1 MTLGRL
7 TAENKVSEIAK
18 RLLASLPSESW
29 HRSQDAFG
37 ALIAVI
43 LSQNTSSANSLRAY
57 NRLEEKFEVK
67 PEVLAQLD
75 PEEIKPL
82 IRIAGLHERRSHRI
96 VEVSKEV
103 LKRYNGDLESVLRRP
118 LDEARKELMSIKGVG
133 PKTADVVLA
142 SKAGKPIIP
151 IDTNI
156 FRVLN
161 RTGLVKGRKY
171 EESRSILE
179 SGVPPEKRWA
189 VHLSLIRL
197 GREICKPKGPSHS
210 LCPIEDLCDKIIE

>member
-1 MTLGRL
+1 LEEL
-7 TAENKVSEIAK
+7 TTEDRVNEIAK
-18 RLLASLPSESW
+18 RLLTSLPTESW
-29 HRSQDAFG
+29 HRSQDAFQ

-43 LSQNTSSANSLRAY
+43 LSQNTSSANSIRAY
-57 NRLEEKFEVK
+57 NRLKEKYEVK

-75 PEEIKPL
+75 PEEIKPFV
-82 IRIAGLHERRSHRI
+82 RIAGMHERRSHRI
-96 VEVSKEV
+96 IDVSNEI
-103 LKRYNGDLESVLRRP
+103 LQRYNGNLERVLRLP
-118 LDEARKELMSIKGVG
+118 LEEARKELMSIKGVG

-142 SKAGKPIIP
+142 SKAGKPVLP

-156 FRVLN
+156 FRILN

-171 EESRSILE
+171 EEARIVLE

-197 GREICKPKGPSHS
+197 GREICKPKGPLHS
-210 LCPIEDLCDKIIE
+210 LCPIEDLCEKIID

>member
-1 MTLGRL
+1 MVKL
-7 TAENKVSEIAK
+7 TTEDRVGEMSK
-18 RLLASLPSESW
+18 RLLTSLPTESW
-29 HRSQDAFG
+29 HRTQDSFQ

-43 LSQNTSSANSLRAY
+43 LSQNTSSANSFRAY
-57 NRLEEKFEVK
+57 NMLEEKHEVK

-96 VEVSKEV
+96 VSVSNEV
-103 LKRYNGDLESVLRRP
+103 LRRYNGNLERVLSLP
-118 LDEARKELMSIKGVG
+118 LDEARRELMSIKGVG

-142 SKAGKPIIP
+142 SKAGKPVLP

-156 FRVLN
+156 FRILN
-161 RTGLVKGRKY
+161 RTGLIKGRKY
-171 EESRSILE
+171 EEARSVLE

-197 GREICKPKGPSHS
+197 GREICKPRGPLHS
-210 LCPIEDLCDKIIE
+210 ICPIEDLCDKIID

>member
-1 MTLGRL
+1 M
-7 TAENKVSEIAK
+7 AK
-18 RLLASLPSESW
+18 RLLTSLPTESW
-29 HRSQDAFG
+29 HRSQDAFE

-43 LSQNTSSANSLRAY
+43 LSQNTSSDNSFRAF
-57 NRLEEKFEVK
+57 NRLKEKFEVK
-67 PEVLAQLD
+67 PEVLSQLD

-96 VEVSKEV
+96 VAVSKEV
-103 LKRYNGDLESVLRRP
+103 LRRYNGNLEDVLGLP
-118 LDEARKELMSIKGVG
+118 LEEARRELMSIRGVG

-142 SKAGKPIIP
+142 SKAGKSVLP

-156 FRVLN
+156 FRILN

-171 EESRSILE
+171 EEARSVLE
-179 SGVPPEKRWA
+179 SGVSPEKRWT

-197 GREICKPKGPSHS
+197 GREICKPKRPLHS

>member
-1 MTLGRL
+1 LGKL
-7 TAENKVSEIAK
+7 TTEDRVSEMAK
-18 RLLASLPSESW
+18 RLLTSLPTESW
-29 HRSQDAFG
+29 YRSQDAFQ

-43 LSQNTSSANSLRAY
+43 LSQNTSSANSFRAY
-57 NRLEEKFEVK
+57 NRLEKKHEVK

-82 IRIAGLHERRSHRI
+82 IRIAGLHKRRSNRI
-96 VEVSKEV
+96 VAVSNEV
-103 LKRYNGDLESVLRRP
+103 LKRFNGNLERVLRLP
-118 LDEARKELMSIKGVG
+118 LEEARRELMSIKGVG

-142 SKAGKPIIP
+142 SKAGKPVLP

-156 FRVLN
+156 FRILN

-171 EESRSILE
+171 EEARSVLE

-197 GREICKPKGPSHS
+197 GREICKPKGPLHS

>member
-1 MTLGRL
+1 MGKLI
-7 TAENKVSEIAK
+7 TADRVGEMSK
-18 RLLASLPSESW
+18 RLLTSLSTESW
-29 HRSQDAFG
+29 HQSQDVFQT
-37 ALIAVI
+37 LIAVI
-43 LSQNTSSANSLRAY
+43 LSQNTSSTNSFRAY
-57 NRLEEKFEVK
+57 NRLEEKYEVK

-96 VEVSKEV
+96 VVVSNEV
-103 LKRYNGDLESVLRRP
+103 LRRYNGNLERVLRLP
-118 LDEARKELMSIKGVG
+118 LEEARRELMSIKGVG

-142 SKAGKPIIP
+142 SKAGKPVLP

-156 FRVLN
+156 FRILN

-171 EESRSILE
+171 EEARSVLE

-197 GREICKPKGPSHS
+197 GREICKPKGPLHS
-210 LCPIEDLCDKIIE
+210 LCPIEDLCEKIIE

>member
-1 MTLGRL
+1 MRKL
-7 TAENKVSEIAK
+7 TTEDRVGEMAK
-18 RLLASLPSESW
+18 RLLRSLPTESW

-43 LSQNTSSANSLRAY
+43 LSQNTSSANSFRAY
-57 NRLEEKFEVK
+57 NRLEKRYEVK

-96 VEVSKEV
+96 VAVSKEV
-103 LKRYNGDLESVLRRP
+103 LRRYNGNLENVLRLP
-118 LDEARKELMSIKGVG
+118 LEQARNELMSIKGVG

-142 SKAGKPIIP
+142 SKAGKPVLP

-171 EESRSILE
+171 EEARSILE

-197 GREICKPKGPSHS
+197 GREICKPRGPRHS
-210 LCPIEDLCDKIIE
+210 ICPIEELCDKIIQ

>member
-1 MTLGRL
+1 LGKL
-7 TAENKVSEIAK
+7 ITADRVGEMSK
-18 RLLASLPSESW
+18 RLLTSLSTESW
-29 HRSQDAFG
+29 HQSQDVFQT
-37 ALIAVI
+37 LIAVI
-43 LSQNTSSANSLRAY
+43 LSQNTSSTNSFRAY
-57 NRLEEKFEVK
+57 NRLEEKYEVK

-96 VEVSKEV
+96 VVVSNEV
-103 LKRYNGDLESVLRRP
+103 LRRYNGNLERVLRLP
-118 LDEARKELMSIKGVG
+118 LEEARRELMSIKGVG

-142 SKAGKPIIP
+142 SKAGKPVLP

-156 FRVLN
+156 FRILN

-171 EESRSILE
+171 EEARSVLE

-197 GREICKPKGPSHS
+197 GREICKPKGPLHS
-210 LCPIEDLCDKIIE
+210 LCPIEDLCEKIIE

>member
-1 MTLGRL
+1 MGKLSTEGRIG
-7 TAENKVSEIAK
+7 EIAK
-18 RLLASLPSESW
+18 RLLTSLPTESW
-29 HRSQDAFG
+29 HRSQDAFE

-43 LSQNTSSANSLRAY
+43 LSQNTSSANSFRAF
-57 NRLEEKFEVK
+57 NRLKEKFEVK
-67 PEVLAQLD
+67 PEVLSQLD

-96 VEVSKEV
+96 VEVSKEI
-103 LKRYNGDLESVLRRP
+103 LRRYNGNLEDVLGLP
-118 LDEARKELMSIKGVG
+118 LEEARRELMSIRGVG

-142 SKAGKPIIP
+142 SKAGKPVLP

-156 FRVLN
+156 FRIVN

-171 EESRSILE
+171 EEARSVLE
-179 SGVPPEKRWA
+179 SGVSPEKRWT

-197 GREICKPKGPSHS
+197 GREICKPKGPLHS